1 MSSSSSCRRGC
12 QSLDLFRHLREDGGQ
27 KGIYHFL
34 VVKKTKKGKT
44 PCGSSCPNNKEQGT
58 RNKAYGDANY
68 ANDSNGGS
76 DNERSGGIFFWYL
89 FGSKI
94 ASANRVRELILKY
107 RPPPPH
113 GKDYQEG
120 VRSHP
125 HSEESYRSR
134 PRSERGG
141 RGSECI
147 RQARVC

>member
-12 QSLDLFRHLREDGGQ
+12 QSLDLFRHLREDEGQ

-58 RNKAYGDANY
+58 RNKAYDDANY
-68 ANDSNGGS
+68 ANGSNGGS

-107 RPPPPH
+107 RTSSSARERLPR
-113 GKDYQEG
+113 
-120 VRSHP
+120 RSAKP
-125 HSEESYRSR
+125 S
-134 PRSERGG
+134 
-141 RGSECI
+141 
-147 RQARVC
+147 A